1 MRVRHG
7 TQRVLL
13 PQVRQVDV
21 AAIEHRRGAKVTAIL
36 ESVGEDG
43 WEDDDFR
50 FLERV
55 VLRFLEALCKTM

>member
-7 TQRVLL
+7 TERVLL

-21 AAIEHRRGAKVTAIL
+21 AAIEHSRGAKVTAIL
-36 ESVGEDG
+36 ESVGEDV
-43 WEDDDFR
+43 WVNDDLR

-55 VLRFLEALCKTM
+55 VLQFLEALCKTM